1 MRYFTLPKLSI
12 IIEPTQLKALL
23 SNVWNEEP
31 FPSKLVVDNIPY
43 DVGIT
48 YRGDHI
54 RKFSKKSYRI
64 DFGTYNKAF
73 EGREIHLNAEYRDPS
88 LIRNKLS
95 FDFFHTIGSIS
106 PDCKHVFIELNGKP
120 QGVYL
125 QLESVDEL
133 FLEKRQMPYGP
144 IFYATNYH
152 ANFSLLTPKENPKP
166 SLQSGYVQKIGND
179 DDSRDLEMLI
189 YKVNTI
195 PCSDFGEEIAKCID
209 VKKYLLWLCGVVC
222 TQNFDGFIHN
232 YALYQNGETKLY
244 QMIPWDYD
252 ATWGR
257 DWDGQIMKFNYV
269 PIEGYNTLT
278 ARLLDIKGI
287 RNQYR
292 LLLEEILETSFTVEA
307 LEPRIS
313 NLIMQLRPYLLLDPY
328 KKKSIN
334 IFDSEPSVILRFISD
349 RNSYLRKHLNDLI

>member
-1 MRYFTLPKLSI
+1 MHHDALPTFI
-12 IIEPTQLKALL
+12 IFIEPTHLKALQ

-31 FPSKLVVDNIPY
+31 FSSKLIVDNIPY
-43 DVGIT
+43 EIGIT

-54 RKFSKKSYRI
+54 RKFRKKSYRI
-64 DFGTYNKAF
+64 DFGAYNRDF

-95 FDFFHTIGSIS
+95 FDFFQTIGSIS
-106 PDCKHVFIELNGKP
+106 PDCRHVFIELNGKP
-120 QGVYL
+120 MGVYL
-125 QLESVDEL
+125 QLESVDDL
-133 FLEKRQMPYGP
+133 FLQKRQLPYGP

-152 ANFSLLTPKENPKP
+152 ANFSLLTPRYNPKP
-166 SLQSGYVQKIGND
+166 SLLSGYVQKIGND
-179 DDSRDLEMLI
+179 EDNIDLEMFI

-195 PCSDFGEEIAKCID
+195 PRSDFGEEIARYVDIE
-209 VKKYLLWLCGVVC
+209 KYLLWLCGVVC
-222 TQNFDGFIHN
+222 TQNYDGFIHN

-257 DWDGQIMKFNYV
+257 NWNGQIMEYNYV

-278 ARLLDIKGI
+278 ARLLDVKDI

-307 LEPRIS
+307 LEPRITS
-313 NLIMQLRPYLLLDPY
+313 LHKQLSPYLSLDPY

-334 IFDSEPSVILRFISD
+334 MFDSEPDFILRFISD
-349 RNSYLRKHLNDLI
+349 RNIYLRRYLKDLT

>member
-1 MRYFTLPKLSI
+1 MHQDALPTFNI
-12 IIEPTQLKALL
+12 MIEPTHLKALR
-23 SNVWNEEP
+23 SNVWNEET
-31 FPSKLVVDNIPY
+31 FPAKLVVDNIPY
-43 DVGIT
+43 EMGIT

-54 RKFSKKSYRI
+54 RKFRKKSYRI
-64 DFGTYNKAF
+64 DFGTYNKDF

-95 FDFFHTIGSIS
+95 FDFFQTIGSIS
-106 PDCKHVFIELNGKP
+106 PDGQHVFLELNGKSL
-120 QGVYL
+120 GVYL
-125 QLESVDEL
+125 QLESVDDL
-133 FLEKRQMPYGP
+133 FLEKRQLPYGP

-166 SLQSGYVQKIGND
+166 SLQSGYAQKIGND
-179 DDSRDLEMLI
+179 DDNRALERLI

-195 PCSDFGEEIAKCID
+195 PCSDFGEEIASCLDIKN
-209 VKKYLLWLCGVVC
+209 YLLWLCGVVC

-278 ARLLDIKGI
+278 ARLLDVKDI

-307 LEPRIS
+307 LEPEIS
-313 NLIMQLRPYLLLDPY
+313 NLYRLLRPYLWLDPY

-334 IFDSEPSVILRFISD
+334 SFDSEPSVILRFISD
-349 RNSYLRKHLNDLI
+349 RNNYLRKHLHDLI

>member
-1 MRYFTLPKLSI
+1 MHHDALPTLMI
-12 IIEPTQLKALL
+12 NIEPTHLKALQ

-31 FPSKLVVDNIPY
+31 IPSKLIVDNTGYEI
-43 DVGIT
+43 GIA

-54 RKFSKKSYRI
+54 RKFRKKSYRI
-64 DFGTYNKAF
+64 DFGAYNRDF

-95 FDFFHTIGSIS
+95 FDFFQTIGSIS

-120 QGVYL
+120 IGVYL
-125 QLESVDEL
+125 LIESVDDL
-133 FLEKRQMPYGP
+133 FLQKRQLPYGP
-144 IFYATNYH
+144 IYYATLYH
-152 ANFSLLTPKENPKP
+152 ANFSLLTPRHNPKP
-166 SLQSGYVQKIGND
+166 SLISGYERKIGND
-179 DDSRDLEMLI
+179 DDNCDLEMFI
-189 YKVNTI
+189 YKVNMT
-195 PCSDFGEEIAKCID
+195 SRSNFGEEIPKYVDI
-209 VKKYLLWLCGVVC
+209 KKYLLWLCGVVC
-222 TQNFDGFIHN
+222 TQNFDAFIHN
-232 YALYQNGETKLY
+232 YAIYQNGETKLY

-257 DWDGQIMKFNYV
+257 DWNGKIMEYNYV

-278 ARLLDIKGI
+278 ARLLDVKDI

-307 LEPRIS
+307 LEPRIT
-313 NLIMQLRPYLLLDPY
+313 NLHKQLRPYISIDPY

-334 IFDSEPSVILRFISD
+334 MFDSELDFILRFISD
-349 RNSYLRKHLNDLI
+349 RNNYLRMHLKDLT